1 MIKRKISI
9 KDIAKLTNTS
19 ITTVSFVLNGK
30 GRISKE
36 ISEKILAVALSQ
48 GYEPNRMAVGLRT
61 GVSKVIGL
69 IVETIGGPFFG
80 AMAKIIEEV
89 AEKAGYGVIYC
100 STNNNVQKGRDA
112 IKMLKQQLVD
122 GYIIT
127 PVKGLEEDI
136 QSLVE
141 NGKPVVLIDGYF
153 PGYDIPHVLV
163 DNYNSTY
170 KAINFLIGLGYQNIG
185 FVTADSDLAQLHDRL
200 QGYKDALKFNDIK
213 EKKKLVYKSPFDS
226 ENTKAIEA
234 IKNFIK
240 KNEEM
245 DAIFFSTNYLGITGL
260 QSINQLKIDIP
271 ADLAM
276 ISFDDN
282 EIFTLYP
289 PGITTV
295 KQPTFEIAKSA
306 IDVLLAQMRN
316 DKYDI
321 SKIKLCI
328 PAQLVERGSTTQKK
342 QSLITA

>member
-9 KDIAKLTNTS
+9 KDIAKLTGTS

-36 ISEKILAVALSQ
+36 ISQKILEVAHNE

-80 AMAKIIEEV
+80 AMARVIEEV

-100 STNNNVQKGRDA
+100 STNNNIQKGRDA
-112 IKMLKQQLVD
+112 IKMLQQQLVD
-122 GYIIT
+122 GYLIT
-127 PVKGLEEDI
+127 PIKGLESEI
-136 QSLVE
+136 QSLIE

-170 KAINFLIGLGYQNIG
+170 FAINFLIGSGYRNIG
-185 FVTADSDLAQLHDRL
+185 FVTADLDLVQLQDRME
-200 QGYKDALKFNDIK
+200 GYKDALKANGIT
-213 EKKKLVYKSPFDS
+213 EKAKLIYKLPFDT
-226 ENTKAIEA
+226 ENKKAIAA
-234 IKNFIK
+234 IKSFIK
-240 KNEEM
+240 QNPQM
-245 DAIFFSTNYLGITGL
+245 DAVFFTTNYLGIIGL
-260 QSINQLKIDIP
+260 QSINELKVNIP
-271 ADLAM
+271 DKLAI

-295 KQPTFEIAKSA
+295 KQPTYEIAKSA
-306 IDVLLAQMRN
+306 IDVLLAQMTN

-321 SKIKLCI
+321 STIKFQI
-328 PAQLVERGSTTQKK
+328 PAQLIERGSTKSK
-342 QSLITA
+342 RIL